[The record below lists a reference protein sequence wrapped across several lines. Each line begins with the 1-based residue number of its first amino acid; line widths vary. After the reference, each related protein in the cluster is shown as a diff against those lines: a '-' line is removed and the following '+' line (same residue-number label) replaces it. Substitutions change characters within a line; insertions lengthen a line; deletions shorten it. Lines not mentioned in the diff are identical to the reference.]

1 MEGPDFCK
9 RVKVR
14 KGEIGEGGGRQGRE
28 KEKFVRSKRSKPE
41 DGKWSF
47 VTSSNYLG
55 CRNSN
60 FHNAFEFFMETGREM
75 QF

>member
-41 DGKWSF
+41 DGK
-47 VTSSNYLG
+47 
-55 CRNSN
+55 
-60 FHNAFEFFMETGREM
+60 
-75 QF
+75 